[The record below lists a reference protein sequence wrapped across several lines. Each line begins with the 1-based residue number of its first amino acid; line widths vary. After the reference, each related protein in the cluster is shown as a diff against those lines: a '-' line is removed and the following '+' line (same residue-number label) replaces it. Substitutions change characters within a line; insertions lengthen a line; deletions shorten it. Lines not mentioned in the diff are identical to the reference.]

1 MYYHAS
7 PIKDLHIL
15 TPHTSNHGSP
25 LLYLSAKRENTL
37 PYLSNAIELYGKRS
51 GKFPEGPYHKWAS
64 YGFTEEGILRLEE
77 YYPNAAE
84 ETYKGISGYIYT
96 IAPSP
101 DIKKQQDIPYAYTS
115 EYSMPPVSCEYIPDA
130 YEAILTAARDHKIII
145 QKYEDNSVSK
155 LQWIEKTIKEQYAH
169 TQRPEYKAF
178 LQAKFPFLQD

>member
-7 PIKDLHIL
+7 PLKDLHIL
-15 TPHTSNHGSP
+15 TPHTSNYGSP

-64 YGFTEEGILRLEE
+64 YGFTGEGILHLEE

-101 DIKKQQDIPYAYTS
+101 DIKSSRTYHMLILLNTVCLQFPANTS
-115 EYSMPPVSCEYIPDA
+115 PMH
-130 YEAILTAARDHKIII
+130 TR
-145 QKYEDNSVSK
+145 
-155 LQWIEKTIKEQYAH
+155 QY
-169 TQRPEYKAF
+169 
-178 LQAKFPFLQD
+178 